1 MHLKKWEEKLQNLE
15 GILTKVNNSKN
26 ILLIEIMK
34 LTRKLKFNISNAL
47 LNINLINAIKEKYT
61 IKNKL
66 INDSE
71 NNNKTIQKLRN
82 IFKKRSV
89 LWIYL
94 TENQKYS
101 TDSYSRYEKKLLTNV
116 NPKHDDFITIG
127 QRASEFC
134 NQNKFN
140 VIKSFGE
147 EEKQA
152 TNLAWRV
159 SQLVKTLYIDNNYSK
174 VNFVLNT
181 NKNYNGHFTVLPI
194 DEFNINKLVNEVDK
208 QNSVGDI
215 SGYKIY
221 PGIEDFVEN
230 EINII
235 LENAIY
241 SLLIES
247 FFYNAKNDLVTTNK
261 IINQIEEDI
270 AKVKKKIIR
279 TKREKEIEEIVL
291 LTKANEGF
299 GGIK

>member
-152 TNLAWRV
+152 TNLTWRV

>member
-134 NQNKFN
+134 NQNKFD
-140 VIKSFGE
+140 VIKSFSE

>member
-140 VIKSFGE
+140 VIKSFSE

>member
-235 LENAIY
+235 LENAIH

>member
-116 NPKHDDFITIG
+116 NPKHDDFIAIG

-194 DEFNINKLVNEVDK
+194 DEFNINKLVNEVNK

>member
-181 NKNYNGHFTVLPI
+181 NKNYNRHFTVLPI